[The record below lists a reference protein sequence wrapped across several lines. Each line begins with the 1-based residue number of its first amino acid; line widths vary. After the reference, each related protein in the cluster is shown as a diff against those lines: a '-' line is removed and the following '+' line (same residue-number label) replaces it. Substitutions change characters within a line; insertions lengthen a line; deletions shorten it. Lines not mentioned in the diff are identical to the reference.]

1 MWPKVLVFRA
11 CRPQIWGMTDKTNL
25 DGKLLIAMPG
35 IGDSNFDKSVIY
47 MCSHSDEGA
56 MGLIIN
62 KPAPNLELK
71 DLLEQLSITPSQPI
85 KLENVHIGGP
95 VEHGRGFV
103 LHSRDYVAEEAT
115 LDVTDTVGMTASL
128 EILEDISNGTGP
140 EQCILVM
147 GYSGWGPGQLESEI
161 QSNGWLI
168 SEASDD
174 LMFDTDDEAKWDAAL
189 KTLGIDARM
198 LSAEGGRA

>member
-1 MWPKVLVFRA
+1 
-11 CRPQIWGMTDKTNL
+11 MTDKTNL

-35 IGDSNFDKSVIY
+35 IGDTNFDKSVIY
-47 MCSHSDEGA
+47 MCAHSEDGA

-62 KPAPNLELK
+62 KPAPDLALT
-71 DLLEQLSITPSQPI
+71 DLLEQLSINPSQPI
-85 KLENVHIGGP
+85 SLKSIYIGGP

-103 LHSRDYVAEEAT
+103 LHSRDYKPQDAT

-140 EQCILVM
+140 DQCLLAL
-147 GYSGWGPGQLESEI
+147 GYSGWAPGQLESEI
-161 QSNGWLI
+161 QENGWLVCD
-168 SEASDD
+168 APDD
-174 LMFDTDDEAKWDAAL
+174 LLFATKDDEKWNAAL
-189 KTLGIDARM
+189 KSLGIDARM

>member
-1 MWPKVLVFRA
+1 
-11 CRPQIWGMTDKTNL
+11 
-25 DGKLLIAMPG
+25 
-35 IGDSNFDKSVIY
+35 
-47 MCSHSDEGA
+47 

-62 KPAPNLELK
+62 KPAPDLALK
-71 DLLEQLSITPSQPI
+71 DLLDQLSITPNNPI
-85 KLENVHIGGP
+85 NLDSIHIGGP

-103 LHSRDYVAEEAT
+103 LHSRDYVASEAT

-140 EQCILVM
+140 DQCLLAL

-168 SEASDD
+168 GDSSDA
-174 LMFDTDDEAKWDAAL
+174 LVFETEDDVKWDAAL
-189 KTLGIDARM
+189 KDMGIDARL

>member
-1 MWPKVLVFRA
+1 MFHAR
-11 CRPQIWGMTDKTNL
+11 RPQIYGMTDKTNL

-47 MCSHSDEGA
+47 MCSHSEEGA

-62 KPAPNLELK
+62 KPAPDLALK
-71 DLLEQLSITPSQPI
+71 DLLDQLSITPDQPI
-85 KLENVHIGGP
+85 KLDSIHIGGP

-103 LHSRDYVAEEAT
+103 LHSRDYVAKEAT
-115 LDVTDTVGMTASL
+115 LDVTETVGMTASL
-128 EILEDISNGTGP
+128 EILEDISNGAGP
-140 EQCILVM
+140 EQCLLAL
-147 GYSGWGPGQLESEI
+147 GYSGWGPGQLETEI

-168 SEASDD
+168 SDASDD
-174 LMFDTDDEAKWDAAL
+174 LLFETDDDVKWDAAL